1 MNISSKII
9 WSNRSGDQISWF
21 HPRACVTDNPGHIFM
36 TLQRIGG
43 SDFYGPL
50 HQSVSFD
57 GGHSWSNPE
66 PVPGCQGNRSA
77 TEYTKEY
84 ATSSRNTMPRPERY
98 WPSDIMSITRTA
110 RFSILSEI
118 GVQTPAHS

>member
-66 PVPGCQGNRSA
+66 PVPGCQWKPLGNGIHEGICDVVP
-77 TEYTKEY
+77 EYH
-84 ATSSRNTMPRPERY
+84 AP
-98 WPSDIMSITRTA
+98 TRT
-110 RFSILSEI
+110 ILAI
-118 GVQTPAHS
+118 GHNV